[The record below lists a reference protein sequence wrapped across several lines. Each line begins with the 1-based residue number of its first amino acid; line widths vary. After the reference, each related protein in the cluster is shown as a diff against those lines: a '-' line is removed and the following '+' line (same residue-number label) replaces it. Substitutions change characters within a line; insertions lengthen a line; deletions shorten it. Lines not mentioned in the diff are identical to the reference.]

1 MESDNVSNNFYIF
14 QIEVDNYLIT
24 LKSTDGWK
32 AYTYNTYILHIHIH
46 KKAANLHNLQ
56 HTITMMTM
64 RSLNNLPREILM
76 KILMDVSYR
85 DVKAVGKTCQRLSSI
100 CETILESKR
109 KVMEIRASWSNPNYW
124 PPMEA
129 LLSAASLAR
138 QGFLTEV
145 KFMNLGCPRQGQ
157 KFDLSSIPIV
167 DLVKLSKCVSD
178 GVKCDARG
186 DLSPVLNNINCD
198 FVQFC
203 QKKSLTTAESQA
215 LVTAMVSRV
224 KTVKMEACQQTC

>member
-1 MESDNVSNNFYIF
+1 
-14 QIEVDNYLIT
+14 
-24 LKSTDGWK
+24 
-32 AYTYNTYILHIHIH
+32 
-46 KKAANLHNLQ
+46 
-56 HTITMMTM
+56 
-64 RSLNNLPREILM
+64 M
-76 KILMDVSYR
+76 KIMMKLKYR

-100 CETILESKR
+100 CETMLDSKW
-109 KVMEIRASWSNPNYW
+109 KVVEIRALWRNPRYH
-124 PPMEA
+124 PPIEA
-129 LLSAASLAR
+129 LLSAASLVR

-145 KFMNLGCPRQGQ
+145 KFMRLGSRLSE
-157 KFDLSSIPIV
+157 KEKVDLSSIPID

-198 FVQFC
+198 FVQFEKE
-203 QKKSLTTAESQA
+203 KKSLTTAESQA

>member
-1 MESDNVSNNFYIF
+1 M
-14 QIEVDNYLIT
+14 Q
-24 LKSTDGWK
+24 
-32 AYTYNTYILHIHIH
+32 
-46 KKAANLHNLQ
+46 
-56 HTITMMTM
+56 
-64 RSLNNLPREILM
+64 ILM
-76 KILMDVSYR
+76 ELSYR
-85 DVKAVGKTCQRLSSI
+85 DVKAVGETCQSLSSI
-100 CETILESKR
+100 CETILGSKR
-109 KVMEIRASWSNPNYW
+109 KVVEIRASWSNPMYW
-124 PPMEA
+124 PTMEA

-145 KFMNLGCPRQGQ
+145 KFMNLGCPGQ

-224 KTVKMEACQQTC
+224 KTVKTGACQQTC

>member
-1 MESDNVSNNFYIF
+1 
-14 QIEVDNYLIT
+14 
-24 LKSTDGWK
+24 
-32 AYTYNTYILHIHIH
+32 
-46 KKAANLHNLQ
+46 
-56 HTITMMTM
+56 
-64 RSLNNLPREILM
+64 M
-76 KILMDVSYR
+76 KILMELSYR
-85 DVKAVGKTCQRLSSI
+85 DVKAVGETCQSLSSI
-100 CETILESKR
+100 CETILGSKR
-109 KVMEIRASWSNPNYW
+109 KVVEIRASWSNPMYW
-124 PPMEA
+124 PTMEA

-145 KFMNLGCPRQGQ
+145 KFMNLGCPGQ

-167 DLVKLSKCVSD
+167 DLVKLSKCVTD
-178 GVKCDARG
+178 GVKCDVGLRG

-224 KTVKMEACQQTC
+224 KTVKHEYYKAKCHLCEQPSKRCAQLKRSLHSP